1 MLCFTDPDLGTRRG
15 ASLQVVSCRVR
26 EDCRLEERWGRPGD
40 LIKIS
45 CAVALMTAIGDKT
58 RTPNGVKRK
67 AWREVAM
74 APTTPSWG
82 RTHSH

>member
-1 MLCFTDPDLGTRRG
+1 M
-15 ASLQVVSCRVR
+15 VSCRV
-26 EDCRLEERWGRPGD
+26 GRIVGWRSGGGDPGD

-45 CAVALMTAIGDKT
+45 CAVALMTVIGDKT

-67 AWREVAM
+67 AWREGAM